1 MLYNPLVCGK
11 KQLIRK
17 VNDKNLLRNRRE
29 RMSTDRYTS
38 PLSERYASKEMQY
51 IFSQDMKFRTWRRLW
66 IALAETEKELGLNI
80 TQEQIDELKAH
91 ADDINYDVAKAR
103 EKEVRHD
110 VMSHVYAYGVQCPKA
125 KGIIHLGA
133 TSCYVGDNTDI
144 IVMTEALKLVQK
156 KLVNVIAELS
166 KFADKYKDQPTL
178 AFTHFQPAQPT
189 TVGKRATLWTQE
201 FMMDLEDLEYVLG
214 TIKLLGSKGT
224 TGTQASF
231 LELFEGDQETID
243 KIDPMIAAKMGFK
256 ECYPVS
262 GQTYSRKVDTRV
274 VNVLAGIAASA
285 HKMSNDIRL
294 LQHLKE
300 VEEPF
305 EKSQIGSSAMAY
317 KRNPMRSERI
327 ASLSR
332 YVMVDALNPAI
343 TSATQW
349 FERTLDDSANKRLS
363 VPEGFLAIDG
373 ILDLCLNVVDG
384 LVVYPKVIEKH
395 MMAELPFMATENIM
409 MDAVKAGGDRQELH
423 ERIRELSMEAGKNVK
438 VEGKDNNLLE
448 LIAAD
453 PAFNLT
459 LEELQKTMDPKKYVG
474 RAKEQTESFIAK
486 VVNPVLAS
494 HKEMLGMTAEINV

>member
-1 MLYNPLVCGK
+1 
-11 KQLIRK
+11 
-17 VNDKNLLRNRRE
+17 
-29 RMSTDRYTS
+29 
-38 PLSERYASKEMQY
+38 MQY
-51 IFSQDMKFRTWRRLW
+51 IFSQDMKFRTWRKLW

-80 TQEQIDELKAH
+80 TDEQIEELKAH
-91 ADDINYDVAKAR
+91 AEDINYEVAQER
-103 EKEVRHD
+103 ERIVRHD

-144 IVMTEALKLVQK
+144 IVMTEALKLVKK
-156 KLVNVIAELS
+156 KLVNVLAELA
-166 KFADKYKDQPTL
+166 KFADQYKAQPTL

-189 TVGKRATLWTQE
+189 TVGKRATLWMQE
-201 FMMDLEDLEYVLG
+201 FSLDLEDLDHVLD
-214 TIKLLGSKGT
+214 TMKLLGSKGT

-231 LELFEGDQETID
+231 LELFDGDQETID
-243 KIDPMIAAKMGFK
+243 KIDPMIAEKMGFK

-274 VNVLAGIAASA
+274 INVLAGIAASA
-285 HKMSNDIRL
+285 HKFSNDIRL

-305 EKSQIGSSAMAY
+305 EKTQIGSSAMAY

-363 VPEGFLAIDG
+363 IPEGFLAIDG

-423 ERIRELSMEAGKNVK
+423 ERIRVLSMEAGRTVK
-438 VEGKDNNLLE
+438 EEGKDNNLLE

-453 PAFNLT
+453 PAFNMS
-459 LEELQKTMDPKKYVG
+459 LEELQKTMDPSRYVG
-474 RAKEQTESFIAK
+474 RAPRQVEIFLKNVIAPILEENKE
-486 VVNPVLAS
+486 L
-494 HKEMLGMTAEINV
+494 LGVKAEIHV

>member
-1 MLYNPLVCGK
+1 
-11 KQLIRK
+11 
-17 VNDKNLLRNRRE
+17 
-29 RMSTDRYTS
+29 MSTDRYVS

-51 IFSQDMKFRTWRRLW
+51 IFSPDMKFRTWRRLW

-91 ADDINYDVAKAR
+91 KDDINYDVAKER
-103 EKEVRHD
+103 ERQVRHD

-144 IVMTEALKLVQK
+144 IVMAEALRLVQK

-201 FMMDLEDLEYVLG
+201 FMIDLEDLEYVLG
-214 TIKLLGSKGT
+214 SLKLLGSKGT

-231 LELFEGDQETID
+231 LELFDGDQETID
-243 KIDPMIAAKMGFK
+243 KIDPMIAEKMGFRQ
-256 ECYPVS
+256 CYPVS
-262 GQTYSRKVDTRV
+262 GQTYYRKVDTRV
-274 VNVLAGIAASA
+274 LNILAGIAASA

-332 YVMVDALNPAI
+332 YVMIDALNPAI

-395 MMAELPFMATENIM
+395 MLAELPFMATENIM

-423 ERIRELSMEAGKNVK
+423 ERIRELSMEAGRTVK
-438 VEGKDNNLLE
+438 VEGKDNNLLD

-459 LEELQKTMDPKKYVG
+459 IEELRKSMDPSKYVG
-474 RAKEQTESFIAK
+474 RAKEQTTAFIEK
-486 VVNPVLAS
+486 VVQPVLDE
-494 HKEMLGMTAEINV
+494 HKDMLGIKAEINV

>member
-1 MLYNPLVCGK
+1 
-11 KQLIRK
+11 
-17 VNDKNLLRNRRE
+17 
-29 RMSTDRYTS
+29 MSNDRYVS
-38 PLSERYASKEMQY
+38 PLSERYASREMQY
-51 IFSQDMKFRTWRRLW
+51 IFSPDKKFRTWRRLW

-80 TQEQIDELKAH
+80 TDEQIEELKSH
-91 ADDINYDVAKAR
+91 ADDINYDVAKER
-103 EKEVRHD
+103 EKIVRHD

-144 IVMTEALKLVQK
+144 IVMSEALKLVRR
-156 KLVNVIAELS
+156 KLINVIAELA
-166 KFADKYKDQPTL
+166 KFAEEQKSQPTL

-189 TVGKRATLWTQE
+189 TVGKRATLWMQE
-201 FMMDLEDLEYVLG
+201 FEMDLEDLDYVLG
-214 TIKLLGSKGT
+214 SLKLLGSKGT

-231 LELFEGDQETID
+231 LELFDGDQETID
-243 KIDPMIAAKMGFK
+243 KIDPMIAEKMEFK
-256 ECYPVS
+256 ACYPVS

-274 VNVLAGIAASA
+274 LNVLAGIAASA
-285 HKMSNDIRL
+285 HKFSNDIRL

-300 VEEPF
+300 IEEPF
-305 EKSQIGSSAMAY
+305 EKTQIGSSAMAY

-332 YVMVDALNPAI
+332 YVMIDALNPAI

-384 LVVYPKVIEKH
+384 LVVYPKVIEKRL
-395 MMAELPFMATENIM
+395 MSELPFMATENIM

-438 VEGKDNNLLE
+438 ENGLDNNLLE
-448 LIAAD
+448 LIAED
-453 PAFNLT
+453 QAFNMS
-459 LEELQKTMDPKKYVG
+459 LEDLKKTMDPAKYVG
-474 RAKEQTESFIAK
+474 RAREQVDAYLKNVIYPLLQENEKE
-486 VVNPVLAS
+486 
-494 HKEMLGMTAEINV
+494 LGMKAEINV

>member
-1 MLYNPLVCGK
+1 
-11 KQLIRK
+11 
-17 VNDKNLLRNRRE
+17 
-29 RMSTDRYTS
+29 MSYDRYVS

-51 IFSQDMKFRTWRRLW
+51 VFSPDKKFKTWRRLW
-66 IALAETEKELGLNI
+66 IALAETEKELGLSI

-91 ADDINYDVAKAR
+91 AEDHNYEVAKER
-103 EKEVRHD
+103 EKVVRHD
-110 VMSHVYAYGVQCPKA
+110 VMSHVYAYGQQCPKA

-144 IVMTEALKLVQK
+144 IVMSEALEIVRK
-156 KLVNVIAELS
+156 KLINVIAELA
-166 KFADKYKDQPTL
+166 KFADNYKNQPTL

-189 TVGKRATLWTQE
+189 TVGKRATLWMQE
-201 FMMDLEDLEYVLG
+201 FLMDLQDLEYVKSTL
-214 TIKLLGSKGT
+214 KLLGSKGT

-231 LELFEGDQETID
+231 LELFDGDQEKID
-243 KIDPMIAAKMGFK
+243 QIDPMIAKKLGF
-256 ECYPVS
+256 EACYPVS

-274 VNVLAGIAASA
+274 LNVLAGIAASA
-285 HKMSNDIRL
+285 HKFSNDIRL

-305 EKSQIGSSAMAY
+305 EKTQIGSSAMAY

-332 YVMVDALNPAI
+332 YVMIDALNPAI

-363 VPEGFLAIDG
+363 IPEGFLAIDG

-384 LVVYPKVIEKH
+384 LVVYPKVIEKRL
-395 MMAELPFMATENIM
+395 MSELPFMATENIM

-423 ERIRELSMEAGKNVK
+423 ERIRELSMEAGRNVK
-438 VEGKDNNLLE
+438 EKGLDNNLLD

-453 PAFNLT
+453 PAFGLNE
-459 LEELQKTMDPKKYVG
+459 EELKKTMDPAKYVG
-474 RAKEQTESFIAK
+474 RAPLQVENFLKK
-486 VVNPVLAS
+486 VVDPVLEAN
-494 HKEMLGMTAEINV
+494 KDVLGMTAEINV